1 MAAFKN
7 IYLHTHKRK
16 ENVSLHS
23 SKETPNAD
31 QIEKSFV
38 EIGNGRLKYSNHIS
52 SSVDASEVH
61 DA

>member
-7 IYLHTHKRK
+7 IHLHTHKRK

-38 EIGNGRLKYSNHIS
+38 EIGKGRLKYSNHIS
-52 SSVDASEVH
+52 SSVDAL
-61 DA
+61 